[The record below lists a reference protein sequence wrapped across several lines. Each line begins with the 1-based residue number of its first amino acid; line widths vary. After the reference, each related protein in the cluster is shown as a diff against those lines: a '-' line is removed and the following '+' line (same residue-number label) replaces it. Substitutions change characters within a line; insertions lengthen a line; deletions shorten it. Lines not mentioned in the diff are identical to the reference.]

1 MTIRPSLAR
10 DEVPSPETVASWAR
24 LGLLPTEKVPL
35 WAAYWLVAG
44 YDGEHVVHLAG
55 LHGDDPHDMRDVLP
69 AALLDCGV
77 ELPDSDLAAATLL
90 FGHLAQMHCDGLAG
104 PQWVGQKVEEVLI
117 GSGYAEEIIAMP
129 LGRLYYI
136 ADEWNAGWG
145 RSNEELAR
153 IVADASE
160 DQLRRASATKT
171 ARVAGPS
178 DQTCADEA
186 SRTDHQAPP
195 PMTA

>member
-1 MTIRPSLAR
+1 MTIRPSVA
-10 DEVPSPETVASWAR
+10 DDDVPSPEAVASWAR
-24 LGLLPTEKVPL
+24 LGMLPTEKVPL

-55 LHGDDPHDMRDVLP
+55 LHGDDPHDVRDALP
-69 AALLDCGV
+69 DALLDCGV
-77 ELPDSDLAAATLL
+77 ELPDSDLAAATIM
-90 FGHLAQMHCDGLAG
+90 FGHLARMHHDGLAG

-117 GSGYAEEIIAMP
+117 GSGYAQDIIALP
-129 LGRLYYI
+129 LGRLYHI

-160 DQLRRASATKT
+160 DQLRHASATKT
-171 ARVAGPS
+171 ARVADPS
-178 DQTCADEA
+178 DPPRADEA
-186 SRTDHQAPP
+186 SCTDHQAPP
-195 PMTA
+195 MTA